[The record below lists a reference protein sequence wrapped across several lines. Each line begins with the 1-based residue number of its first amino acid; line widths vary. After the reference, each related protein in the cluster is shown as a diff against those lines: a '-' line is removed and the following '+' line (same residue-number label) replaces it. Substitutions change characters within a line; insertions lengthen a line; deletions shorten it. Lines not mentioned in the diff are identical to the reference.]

1 MPGLAFGV
9 WGLGFRVRGSGPRF
23 LEVMVRVFDHLGLEV
38 RGSGWR
44 VQVGEFSVQHSGLRD
59 WGVGCSGGCREAHV
73 LG

>member
-1 MPGLAFGV
+1 MG
-9 WGLGFRVRGSGPRF
+9 RG
-23 LEVMVRVFDHLGLEV
+23 FDHLGLEV
-38 RGSGWR
+38 LGSGWR